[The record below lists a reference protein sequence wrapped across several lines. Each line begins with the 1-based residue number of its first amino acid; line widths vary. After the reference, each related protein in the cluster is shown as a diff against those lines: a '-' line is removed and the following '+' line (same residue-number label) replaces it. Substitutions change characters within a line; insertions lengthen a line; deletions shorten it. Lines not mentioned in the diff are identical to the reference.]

1 MLKHFFSH
9 RTLASQTPLSH
20 FVLNASSAE
29 KKKVYNK
36 VIQQAAEEQRALI
49 ERVGKTKPENDR
61 VAA

>member
-9 RTLASQTPLSH
+9 RNLAHQTPLSN

-49 ERVGKTKPENDR
+49 EQIGKKNPENDR
-61 VAA
+61 VAV